1 MESQYTSNKLNQGN
15 EAKQIHSILSSGKF
29 KRRCFLFAG
38 FLSVFIGI
46 LGILLPILDTTPF
59 MLMGAYCFAQS
70 SPKWHKWLLKH
81 PVFGDYIAAF
91 REKRGLTIEQ
101 KRRIAL
107 TITLT
112 LLISVFHNLSPEMTG
127 VISGIWIICMTVL
140 YFSRT
145 AEKETGEFKKVPE
158 AIKDPI

>member
-1 MESQYTSNKLNQGN
+1 MGSHGILDKLNQ
-15 EAKQIHSILSSGKF
+15 EIELKQVHSTLSAGIF
-29 KRRCFLFAG
+29 KRRCFLFGG
-38 FLSVFIGI
+38 FLSVSIGI
-46 LGILLPILDTTPF
+46 LGIVLPILDTTPF
-59 MLMGAYCFAQS
+59 MLLGAYCFAKS

-81 PVFGDYIAAF
+81 PIFGDYIAAF

-112 LLISVFHNLSPEMTG
+112 LLISIFHNLSPEMSW
-127 VISGIWIICMTVL
+127 VIGGIWMICMVVI

-145 AEKETGEFKKVPE
+145 AKKETGDLKKLPKTIE
-158 AIKDPI
+158 DPT

>member
-1 MESQYTSNKLNQGN
+1 MGSQYKTKEINLGIETKKIEPAL
-15 EAKQIHSILSSGKF
+15 ESGKF

-38 FLSVFIGI
+38 FLSVSIGI
-46 LGILLPILDTTPF
+46 LGIVLPILDTTPF
-59 MLMGAYCFAQS
+59 MLLGAYCFARS

-81 PVFGDYIAAF
+81 PIFGDYIAAF

-112 LLISVFHNLSPEMTG
+112 LLISLYHNISPEMNG
-127 VISGIWIICMTVL
+127 VIAAIWIISMAVI

-145 AEKETGEFKKVPE
+145 AKKESGDFKKAPK
-158 AIKDPI
+158 AIEDPI